1 MGLHINLIDLIKTD
15 GLNKDEVI
23 NEYYEKNLRTIIKNV
38 YNSQS
43 AANNDFEVLCDT
55 DDDEKDDLLNKEK
68 IQMNI
73 FN

>member
-38 YNSQS
+38 DNSQS
-43 AANNDFEVLCDT
+43 AANNDFEVLSDT